1 MKDTVWDVFFYLLA
15 VASVI
20 FVGVILWMGGTAKG
34 YTEGYCTAIGGT
46 VLNPTQ
52 CNVNDRVVK
61 IP

>member
-1 MKDTVWDVFFYLLA
+1 MKDSVWDAIFAFLIIGVFA
-15 VASVI
+15 
-20 FVGVILWMGGTAKG
+20 FVGIILWMGGTAKG

-52 CNVNDRVVK
+52 CNVNDRVVT